1 MIRSPNA
8 DNWEMSVPKVVDVFE
23 VYRGDVVV
31 CTEPN
36 GARHSWTVT
45 DEAIFGGGI
54 IFGVIETEDH
64 NVYRRQGDQWECYT
78 PETGSQRVSDEI
90 ALHLGLVEQ
99 AAAYFKS
106 NGRIQ

>member
-1 MIRSPNA
+1 MV
-8 DNWEMSVPKVVDVFE
+8 VPKIADVFE
-23 VYRGDVVV
+23 VNRGDVVV
-31 CTEPN
+31 CTEAY
-36 GARHSWTVT
+36 GARHSWTLT

-64 NVYRRQGDQWECYT
+64 NVYRRLGDQWQSYT
-78 PETGSQRVSDEI
+78 REAGSQKVSDEI
-90 ALHLGLVEQ
+90 AAHLGLVEQ